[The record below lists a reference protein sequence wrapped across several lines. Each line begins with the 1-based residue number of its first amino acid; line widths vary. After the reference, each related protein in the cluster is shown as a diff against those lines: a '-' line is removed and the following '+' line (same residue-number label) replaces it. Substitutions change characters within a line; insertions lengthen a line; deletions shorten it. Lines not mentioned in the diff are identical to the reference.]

1 MTPRLHGES
10 GQAAPLYI
18 AAVVGLL
25 FLALMF
31 FAFGQA
37 DVRRN
42 ETQTAADA
50 AALAAAKESRDGLED
65 TLRLN
70 ILDPEW
76 LKDLIDGD
84 IWSPEVGCAEASR
97 FAVENEA
104 QRIGCAPL
112 ADGRWGVTV
121 EVKSEKPVGK
131 SIVEGTEG
139 KYAEAKATAV
149 VETRCIFE
157 RNEAT
162 EEPPEDGEDE
172 DPDEEEEKPSPGQF
186 SCDGKKWVI
195 DPTRLDLLPDM
206 ADLFDVHLAKD

>member
-1 MTPRLHGES
+1 MTPRLHGDS

-50 AALAAAKESRDGLED
+50 AALAAAKDSRDGLDEA
-65 TLRLN
+65 LRLN
-70 ILDPEW
+70 ILDPVW
-76 LKDLIDGD
+76 LGHLIDGTVWNPD
-84 IWSPEVGCAEASR
+84 AGCSEASR
-97 FAVENEA
+97 FAAENDA
-104 QRIGCAPL
+104 RNIGCAPL
-112 ADGRWGVTV
+112 ADGRWGATV
-121 EVKSEKPVGK
+121 KVKSGKPVGK

-139 KYAEAKATAV
+139 KYAEATATAV
-149 VETRCIFE
+149 VETRCSFE

-162 EEPPEDGEDE
+162 EEPPTGGEDE
-172 DPDEEEEKPSPGQF
+172 DPEEEEEKPSPGQF
-186 SCDGKKWVI
+186 FCDGEKWVI
-195 DPTRLDLLPDM
+195 DPTRPDLLPDM

>member
-1 MTPRLHGES
+1 MTHRPHGET

-37 DVRRN
+37 DIRRN

-50 AALAAAKESRDGLED
+50 AALAAAMDSRDGLEED
-65 TLRLN
+65 LHLN
-70 ILDPEW
+70 ILDPDW
-76 LKDLIDGD
+76 LRKFIKGVLR
-84 IWSPEVGCAEASR
+84 SPEAGCAEASR
-97 FAVENEA
+97 FAAENA
-104 QRIGCAPL
+104 ARGIDCSPL

-121 EVKSEKPVGK
+121 KVRSEKPVGK

-139 KYAEAKATAV
+139 KYAEATATAV
-149 VETRCIFE
+149 VEPRCTFE
-157 RNEAT
+157 GNEAT
-162 EEPPEDGEDE
+162 EEPPTDGEDE
-172 DPDEEEEKPSPGQF
+172 DPGEEEEKPSPGQF
-186 SCDGKKWVI
+186 FCDGKKWVI

-206 ADLFDVHLAKD
+206 ADLFDVRLAED

>member
-1 MTPRLHGES
+1 MTPRLYGES

-37 DVRRN
+37 DIRRN

-65 TLRLN
+65 ALRLN
-70 ILDPEW
+70 VLDPNW
-76 LKDLIDGD
+76 LEDLIEGVVR
-84 IWSPEVGCAEASR
+84 SPEVGCAEASR
-97 FAVENEA
+97 FAAENDA
-104 QRIGCAPL
+104 QGIDCVPL

-121 EVKSEKPVGK
+121 RVRSEKPVGK

-139 KYAEAKATAV
+139 QHAEAVATAV
-149 VETRCIFE
+149 VESRCVFE
-157 RNEAT
+157 PNEVT
-162 EEPPEDGEDE
+162 EEPPTDGEDE
-172 DPDEEEEKPSPGQF
+172 DPEEEEEKPSPGQF
-186 SCDGKKWVI
+186 FCDGKKWVI

-206 ADLFDVHLAKD
+206 ADLFDVRLAEG

>member
-1 MTPRLHGES
+1 MTPRPYGDS

-50 AALAAAKESRDGLED
+50 AALAAAKDSRDGLDEV
-65 TLRLN
+65 LRLN
-70 ILDPEW
+70 ILDPVW
-76 LKDLIDGD
+76 LGRLIDGT
-84 IWSPEVGCAEASR
+84 VGNPDAGCSEASR
-97 FAVENEA
+97 FAAENGA
-104 QRIGCAPL
+104 RSIGCAPL
-112 ADGRWGVTV
+112 ADGRWGATV
-121 EVKSEKPVGK
+121 EVKSEKSVGK

-149 VETRCIFE
+149 VEPRCTFK

-162 EEPPEDGEDE
+162 EEPPADGEDE
-172 DPDEEEEKPSPGQF
+172 DPDEEKEKPSPGQF
-186 SCDGKKWVI
+186 VCDGEKWVI